1 MKKIILILV
10 TIIAVSCSKEKSYD
24 NDSPIKQVGIKNVIL
39 TDNFWLPRI
48 KLIQEVTIPFAFNKC
63 EEMGRM
69 ESFLI
74 AGGVKKGK
82 VCGKMPFDDTD
93 LYKTI
98 EGAAYSLISNPDPKL
113 DAYID
118 SVIDIIKIGQEADG
132 YLTTWFTID
141 PMNPPAWWVNP
152 SGKRWLN
159 PGGHELYNSGH
170 LFEAAAAHYWSTGK
184 RNFLDIALK
193 NADLLV
199 KDFGP
204 GKLEIPPG
212 HQIVETG
219 LIKLYQITNKK
230 EYLELAKFFLDQRG
244 KDTTINLGGAYAQD
258 HIPVIEQDEAV
269 GHAVRALY
277 MYAGMTDIAALYN
290 DSAYL
295 KAINRLWD
303 NILYKKIYVTGGLG
317 ARHEGEAFGDNYELP
332 NLTAYGETCAA
343 IGNVY
348 WNQKLFLLTGNS
360 KYIDVIEKTLFNGL
374 ISGISL
380 DGIKFFYPNPLESD
394 GKYEF
399 NQGSCTRKPWF
410 DCTCCPTNLIRFIPS
425 IPSLVYATHKDSLF
439 VNLYMSN
446 QSRLTVNGTIAE
458 VIQETEYPK
467 NGTIRITIN
476 PEKKKK
482 FTVKCRIP
490 GWVQNKPFP
499 GNLYQYIVENSDEVQ
514 LKINGE
520 GINPMMQNGYV
531 EITKKWEKGDQ
542 IELILPMEIRKVIAD
557 EKVIEDQNKVALEY
571 GPFVYCAEEIDNENS
586 FYQITISDS
595 QEFNVVDR
603 PDMLNGINV
612 ITSSSNNI
620 WIPYYA
626 WSNRGVGKMKVWF
639 PREMEK

>member
-1 MKKIILILV
+1 MKNLYLLLII
-10 TIIAVSCSKEKSYD
+10 IIAISCKKNTSTQTGY
-24 NDSPIKQVGIKNVIL
+24 PIKQVEIRSVIL

-48 KLIQEVTIPFAFNKC
+48 KQIQEVTIPFAFNKC
-63 EEMGRM
+63 EEEGRM

-74 AGGVKKGK
+74 AGGVKEGK

-98 EGAAYSLISNPDPKL
+98 EGASYSLISNPDPEL

-118 SVIDIIKIGQEADG
+118 SIIEIINIGQEDDG

-141 PMNPPAWWVNP
+141 PMNPPAWWVSP

-170 LFEAAAAHYWSTGK
+170 MFEAAAAHYWATGK

-258 HIPVIEQDEAV
+258 HIPVIEQKEAV

-277 MYAGMTDIAALYN
+277 MYAGMTDIAAMYN

-295 KAINRLWD
+295 NAVNAIWN
-303 NILYKKIYVTGGLG
+303 NVINKKIYITGGLG
-317 ARHEGEAFGDNYELP
+317 ARHEGESFGDNYELP
-332 NLTAYGETCAA
+332 NLTAYCETCAA
-343 IGNVY
+343 IGSVY
-348 WNQKLFLLTGNS
+348 WNYRLFLLTGDP
-360 KYIDVIEKTLFNGL
+360 KYIDVIEKTMYNGL

-380 DGIKFFYPNPLESD
+380 DGIKFFYPNALESD
-394 GKYEF
+394 GEYKF
-399 NQGSCTRKPWF
+399 NHGAATRQPWF

-425 IPSLVYATHKDSLF
+425 IPSLVYATQEDNVF

-446 QSRLTVNGTIAE
+446 KTKVNINGQVVEI
-458 VIQETEYPK
+458 IQETEYPL
-467 NGTIRITIN
+467 NGNIQLTVN

-482 FTVKCRIP
+482 FTVKLRVP
-490 GWVQNKPFP
+490 GWFQNKPLP
-499 GNLYQYIVENSDEVQ
+499 GNLYQYIGDIEGKMVVKLNDEELNAEV
-514 LKINGE
+514 N
-520 GINPMMQNGYV
+520 NGYI
-531 EITKKWEKGDQ
+531 ELSKKWEKGDK
-542 IELILPMEIRKVIAD
+542 IEVIFPMEVRKVIAD
-557 EKVIEDQNKVALEY
+557 EKVVDDQNKIALEY
-571 GPFVYCAEEIDNENS
+571 GPFVYCAEEIDNIEFDQIAISENQD
-586 FYQITISDS
+586 FKI
-595 QEFNVVDR
+595 EEK
-603 PDMLNGINV
+603 PDILGGINI
-612 ITSSSNNI
+612 ITPADEKNVYV
-620 WIPYYA
+620 PYYA

-639 PREMEK
+639 QVKSEN